1 MDHGSRVDAAEKPE
15 TRGEGETPAKEVLS
29 RRVWPGSV
37 PRERCGWT
45 LITYLL
51 RYAEPLNNVISGLH

>member
-15 TRGEGETPAKEVLS
+15 TRGESETPAKEVLS

-37 PRERCGWT
+37 PRECCGWT

-51 RYAEPLNNVISGLH
+51 RYA